1 MEKKGNRDAMLLVRC
16 TTGSEAIVTYYEEGK
31 EVRSGEAYIGRNG
44 VGKTREGDGKT
55 PLGEFG
61 VRKAFGILPDPGT
74 AFDYVTIGP
83 GTIACDSPGP
93 YYNQII
99 DPATIRLRSDAD
111 PDTIRG
117 RSDADLES
125 LHQDHTAET
134 AGERMAEFS
143 PEYDYGLELDYN
155 PENIYPLG
163 SAIFV
168 HCKGS
173 KTYTGGCVAL
183 DRDFVRDI
191 LLRAPRDLRVTII

>member
-1 MEKKGNRDAMLLVRC
+1 MLLVRC

-99 DPATIRLRSDAD
+99 DPATIRH
-111 PDTIRG
+111 

>member
-99 DPATIRLRSDAD
+99 DPATIRGRSDAD
-111 PDTIRG
+111 PG
-117 RSDADLES
+117 S

-134 AGERMAEFS
+134 AGEHMADFS

>member
-1 MEKKGNRDAMLLVRC
+1 MLLVRC
-16 TTGSEAIVTYYEEGK
+16 TTGSEAIVTYCEEGK
-31 EVRSGEAYIGRNG
+31 EIRSGEAFIGRNG
-44 VGKTREGDGKT
+44 AGKTREGDGKT

-74 AFDYVTIGP
+74 AFDYVTVGP

-99 DPATIRLRSDAD
+99 DL
-111 PDTIRG
+111 G
-117 RSDADLES
+117 S
-125 LHQDHTAET
+125 LPKGHAAET

-155 PENIYPLG
+155 PDNAYPLG

-173 KTYTGGCVAL
+173 RPCTGGCVAL
-183 DRDFVRDI
+183 DRDFVREI
-191 LLRAPRDLRVTII
+191 LVRAPRSLRVKIV